1 MTTDPAWIRF
11 LSDAND
17 SFQQKNSVPLV
28 EALDAN
34 LKAEVK
40 VFSIFIFS
48 KLISIRLIDREM
60 STLVRAYLICI
71 DLKF

>member
-1 MTTDPAWIRF
+1 M
-11 LSDAND
+11 
-17 SFQQKNSVPLV
+17 PLV